1 MIIETKSLVSFSKAE
16 GYFRAQNQGTSAIV
30 PYCRNRQLLQKLN
43 ALAVIYLCR
52 SLICRAS

>member
-52 SLICRAS
+52 SL